1 MFKPTDKEIIAI
13 YAQNF
18 CLTDPMCISVISSS
32 EMEVLTS
39 SAKPFID
46 SDTTMV
52 QEWRKTEE

>member
-1 MFKPTDKEIIAI
+1 MFKLMDKKIITI
-13 YAQNF
+13 CAQYF
-18 CLTDPMCISVISSS
+18 CLTGPMCISVISST

-39 SAKPFID
+39 CAKPFID